1 VQELRLVASP
11 ARPWTRF
18 YPDGTAKDLG
28 PLKYPHMPAAI
39 RDASATYAKQPAF
52 TLGLPNGP
60 QGSITFEDA
69 DRLSDAFAV
78 YLREV
83 AGFKAGDR
91 VAIQMPNCLAY
102 PIAVFGTLKAGL
114 IMANTNPLYTATEMA
129 HQFSD
134 SGAVGLIA
142 IDLFAAKVAE
152 VLPKTSIRTVIVVS
166 ISDLLPP
173 LRRLLVSAVQKY
185 VKKMVPPI
193 PFAHV
198 TMRRALAQGADR
210 VAAGADPKLYAQ
222 SLDHNSIAALQY
234 TGGTTGVAKGAVLT
248 HGNLVANTL
257 QGLEMWKP
265 FLRFGEEVMLTAL
278 PLYHIFAFTAN
289 LMIFYLAGG
298 RNVLVPSPRPLTN
311 LKTVMLG
318 EPITW
323 FTGVNT
329 LFAALMHEAWFKER
343 TNWTLRGSV
352 AGGMALVPVIGERWE
367 AMTKTPIYQGYGL
380 TETSPVATLNP
391 FQRPKRESIGVPVP
405 GTDIRLVDDEGRDVA
420 PGETGELW
428 VKGPQVMQGYWQR
441 PDETARVLHNGW
453 LATGDI
459 AKIDEDD
466 YIQIVDRKKDMI
478 LVSGFNVYP
487 NEVEAVIA
495 AHHAVADTAVV
506 GVPDDECGEIV
517 VAFVTRKDSS
527 LTEEAMR
534 QHCKQSLTNYK
545 VPRLVVFKDD
555 LPKSNVGKVLR
566 KDLRDEAQQAYLAR
580 KKPGAGSR
588 EPGAGSREP
597 GTGMPVVPKRPE
609 GAKADG

>member
-1 VQELRLVASP
+1 MTSP

-18 YPDGTAKDLG
+18 YHPATPQDLG

-39 RDASATYAKQPAF
+39 RDASATYAKNVAF
-52 TLGLPNGP
+52 TLGLPNGS
-60 QGSITFEDA
+60 QGSITFADT
-69 DRLSDAFAV
+69 DRLSDQFAV

-83 AGFKAGDR
+83 AGFKPGDR

-114 IMANTNPLYTATEMA
+114 VMANTNPLYTTVEMV
-129 HQFSD
+129 HQFND
-134 SGAVGLIA
+134 SGAVGLIV
-142 IDLFAAKVAE
+142 IDLFAPKVAE
-152 VLPKTSIRTVIVVS
+152 VLPKTSITTVVVVS

-173 LRRLLVSAVQKY
+173 LQRVLVHAVQKY
-185 VKKMVPPI
+185 VKKMIPPI
-193 PFAHV
+193 TFEHT
-198 TMRRALAQGADR
+198 TMAKAL
-210 VAAGADPKLYAQ
+210 AAGADRIVAGVDSRLYAQ

-248 HGNLVANTL
+248 HGNLVANTI

-265 FLRFGEEVMLTAL
+265 FLRLGEEVMLTAL

-298 RNVLVPSPRPLTN
+298 RNVLVPSPRPLSN
-311 LKTVMLG
+311 LKTVMLA
-318 EPITW
+318 ESITW

-329 LFAALMHEAWFKER
+329 LFAGLMHEPWFMAR
-343 TNWTLRGSV
+343 TNWSLRGSV

-391 FQRPKRESIGVPVP
+391 FQRPKREAIGVPVP
-405 GTDIRLVDDEGRDVA
+405 GTDVRFVNNEGHDVA
-420 PGETGELW
+420 FGEVGELW

-441 PDETARVLHNGW
+441 PDETARVLHEGW

-459 AKIDEDD
+459 AVMDEDG

-495 AHHAVADTAVV
+495 TLPGVTDTAVV
-506 GVPDDECGEIV
+506 GVPDDETGEIV
-517 VAFVTRKDSS
+517 VAFVTTKDQAI
-527 LTEEAMR
+527 TEDVVR

-566 KDLRDEAQQAYLAR
+566 KDLRDAAQQAFLQR
-580 KKPGAGSR
+580 RSQ
-588 EPGAGSREP
+588 
-597 GTGMPVVPKRPE
+597 PVAPKRT
-609 GAKADG
+609 

>member
-1 VQELRLVASP
+1 MTNP
-11 ARPWTRF
+11 TRPWTRF
-18 YPDGTAKDLG
+18 YPPGTPEDLG

-39 RDASATYAKQPAF
+39 RDASATYAKQQAF
-52 TLGLPNGP
+52 TLALPNGS
-60 QGSITFEDA
+60 QGSITFEDT
-69 DRLSDAFAV
+69 DRLSDQFAV

-102 PIAVFGTLKAGL
+102 PVAVFGTLKAGL
-114 IMANTNPLYTATEMA
+114 VMANTNPLYTTAEMT
-129 HQFSD
+129 HQFTD
-134 SGAVGLIA
+134 SGAVGLIV
-142 IDLFAAKVAE
+142 IDLFATKVAE
-152 VLPKTSIRTVIVVS
+152 VLPKTSIKTVVVVG

-173 LRRLLVSAVQKY
+173 LKRFVIRAVQKY
-185 VKKMVPPI
+185 VKKMIPPI
-193 PFAHV
+193 TFAHT
-198 TMRRALAQGADR
+198 TMTRALADGADR
-210 VAAGADPKLYAQ
+210 IAAGADAKIYAQ
-222 SLDHNSIAALQY
+222 SLTHDSIAALQY

-248 HGNLVANTL
+248 HGNLVANTI

-265 FLRFGEEVMLTAL
+265 FLRLGEEVMLTAL

-289 LMIFYLAGG
+289 LMIMYLAGG

-311 LKTVMLG
+311 LKAVMTA

-329 LFAALMHEAWFKER
+329 LFAGLMHESWFSER
-343 TNWTLRGSV
+343 KDWKLRGSV

-391 FQRPKRESIGVPVP
+391 FQRPKREAIGVPIP
-405 GTDIRLVDDEGRDVA
+405 GTDVRFVDTDNHDVA
-420 PGETGELW
+420 FGEVGELW

-441 PDETARVLHNGW
+441 PDETARVLRDGW

-459 AKIDEDD
+459 AKMDDEG
-466 YIQIVDRKKDMI
+466 YIEIVDRKKDMI

-487 NEVEAVIA
+487 NEVEAILLTHPGITDA
-495 AHHAVADTAVV
+495 AVV
-506 GVPDDECGEIV
+506 GVPDDEHGEIV
-517 VAFVTRKDSS
+517 VAFVTKKDRS
-527 LTEEAMR
+527 LTEEAIR
-534 QHCKQSLTNYK
+534 THCKGSLTNYK

-566 KDLRDEAQQAYLAR
+566 KDLRDAAKQAYLQRRAD
-580 KKPGAGSR
+580 
-588 EPGAGSREP
+588 
-597 GTGMPVVPKRPE
+597 PVPPKRS
-609 GAKADG
+609 

>member
-1 VQELRLVASP
+1 
-11 ARPWTRF
+11 
-18 YPDGTAKDLG
+18 
-28 PLKYPHMPAAI
+28 MPAAI
-39 RDASATYAKQPAF
+39 REASATYARKPAF
-52 TLGLPNGP
+52 TLGLPNGS
-60 QGSITFEDA
+60 QGTITFEEV
-69 DRLSDAFAV
+69 DRLSDQFAV

-114 IMANTNPLYTATEMA
+114 VMANTNPLYTTTEMV
-129 HQFSD
+129 HQFTD

-142 IDLFAAKVAE
+142 IDLFATKVAE
-152 VLPKTSIRTVIVVS
+152 VLPKTSIKTVVIVTVA
-166 ISDLLPP
+166 DLLPP
-173 LRRLLVSAVQKY
+173 VKRFIIRAVQKY

-193 PFAHV
+193 TFAHT
-198 TMRRALAQGADR
+198 TMNSALAAGADR
-210 VAAGADPKLYAQ
+210 IAAGADPKIYAE
-222 SLDHNSIAALQY
+222 SLTHSSVAALQY
-234 TGGTTGVAKGAVLT
+234 TGGTTGVAKGATLT
-248 HGNLVANTL
+248 HGNLVANTI

-298 RNVLVPSPRPLTN
+298 RNVLVPSPRPLSN
-311 LKTVMLG
+311 LKAVFTN

-329 LFAALMHEAWFKER
+329 LFAGLMHEPWFKER

-391 FQRPKRESIGVPVP
+391 FHRPKREAIGVPVP
-405 GTDIRLVDDEGRDVA
+405 GTDVRFVDNDGKDVA
-420 PGETGELW
+420 FGEIGELW

-441 PDETARVLHNGW
+441 PDETARVIRDGW

-459 AKIDEDD
+459 AKMDEEG

-495 AHHAVADTAVV
+495 EHPGVADTAVV
-506 GVPDDECGEIV
+506 GVPDDETGEIV
-517 VAFVTRKDSS
+517 VAFVTKKDPA
-527 LTEEAMR
+527 LTEEAVR
-534 QHCKQSLTNYK
+534 QHCKQSLTGYK
-545 VPRLVVFKDD
+545 VPKIVVFKDD

-566 KDLRDEAQQAYLAR
+566 KDLRDEAQREFLAR
-580 KKPGAGSR
+580 RNG
-588 EPGAGSREP
+588 
-597 GTGMPVVPKRPE
+597 
-609 GAKADG
+609 

>member
-1 VQELRLVASP
+1 MSNPERK
-11 ARPWTRF
+11 WTRF
-18 YPDGTAKDLG
+18 YPPGTPHELG

-39 RDASATYAKQPAF
+39 REASATYAKQAAF
-52 TLGLPNGP
+52 TLALPNGS
-60 QGSITFEDA
+60 QGSITFEET
-69 DRLSDAFAV
+69 DRLSDQFAV

-91 VAIQMPNCLAY
+91 VAIQAPNCLAY

-114 IMANTNPLYTATEMA
+114 VMANTNPLYTTAEMT
-129 HQFSD
+129 HQFTD
-134 SGAVGLIA
+134 SGAVGLIV
-142 IDLFAAKVAE
+142 IDLFAPKVAE
-152 VLPKTSIRTVIVVS
+152 VLPKTSIKTVVVIG

-173 LRRLLVSAVQKY
+173 LKRFVIRSVQKY
-185 VKKMVPPI
+185 VKKMIPPI
-193 PFAHV
+193 TFPHT
-198 TMRRALAQGADR
+198 TMASALKAGAER
-210 VAAGADPKLYAQ
+210 IAAGADPKVYAQ
-222 SLDHNSIAALQY
+222 SLEHSSIAALQY

-248 HGNLVANTL
+248 HGNLVANTI

-265 FLRFGEEVMLTAL
+265 FLRLGQEVMLTAL

-289 LMIFYLAGG
+289 LMIMYMAGG
-298 RNVLVPSPRPLTN
+298 RNVLVPSPRPLSN
-311 LKTVMLG
+311 LKTVMTT

-329 LFAALMHEAWFKER
+329 LFAGLMHEPWFSER
-343 TNWTLRGSV
+343 KDWLLRGSV
-352 AGGMALVPVIGERWE
+352 AGGMALVPVIGEKWE

-391 FQRPKRESIGVPVP
+391 FQRPKREAIGIPIP
-405 GTDIRLVDDEGRDVA
+405 GTDVKFVDAEGREV
-420 PGETGELW
+420 PFGEVGELW

-441 PDETARVLHNGW
+441 PDETARVLRDGW

-459 AKIDEDD
+459 ARMDDEG

-487 NEVEAVIA
+487 NEVEAVLM
-495 AHHAVADTAVV
+495 AHPGVTDAAVV
-506 GVPDDECGEIV
+506 GVPDDEVGEIV
-517 VAFVTRKDSS
+517 VAFVTKKDQA
-527 LTEEAMR
+527 LTEDVVR

-566 KDLRDEAQQAYLAR
+566 KDLRDDAQAAYLR
-580 KKPGAGSR
+580 RS
-588 EPGAGSREP
+588 E
-597 GTGMPVVPKRPE
+597 RPSGE
-609 GAKADG
+609 AVAPERP

>member
-1 VQELRLVASP
+1 MQELRPVGSP
-11 ARPWTRF
+11 VRPWTRF

-28 PLKYPHMPAAI
+28 PLRYPHMPAAI
-39 RDASATYAKQPAF
+39 RDASAQYAKQPAF
-52 TLGLPNGP
+52 TLGLPNGS
-60 QGSITFEDA
+60 QGSITFEDT

-114 IMANTNPLYTATEMA
+114 IMANTNPLYTPTEMV

-142 IDLFAAKVAE
+142 IDLFATKVAE
-152 VLPKTSIRTVIVVS
+152 VLPKTSIKTVIVVS

-173 LRRLLVSAVQKY
+173 LKRILVSAVQKY

-198 TMRRALAQGADR
+198 TMRQALAQGADR
-210 VAAGADPKLYAQ
+210 IAAGANPKLYAE
-222 SLDHNSIAALQY
+222 SLDHGSIAALQY

-298 RNVLVPSPRPLTN
+298 RNVLVPSPRPLSN
-311 LKTVMLG
+311 LKAVMLG

-329 LFAALMHEAWFKER
+329 LFAGLMHESWFKEKKD
-343 TNWTLRGSV
+343 WALRGSV
-352 AGGMALVPVIGERWE
+352 AGGMALVPAIGERWE
-367 AMTKTPIYQGYGL
+367 ATTRTPIYQGYGL

-391 FQRPKRESIGVPVP
+391 FQRPKRESIGVPIP
-405 GTDIRLVDDEGRDVA
+405 GTDVRLVDAEGGDVA

-441 PDETARVLHNGW
+441 PDETARVLRDGW

-459 AKIDEDD
+459 ARIDEDD
-466 YIQIVDRKKDMI
+466 YVLIVDRKKDMI

-487 NEVEAVIA
+487 NEVEAVVA
-495 AHHAVADTAVV
+495 AHPGVADTAVV

-517 VAFVTRKDSS
+517 VAFVTKKDQSI
-527 LTEEAMR
+527 TEDAIR
-534 QHCKQSLTNYK
+534 QHCKQSLTGYK
-545 VPRLVVFKDD
+545 VPRMVVFKND

-580 KKPGAGSR
+580 KKPGTGNQ
-588 EPGAGSREP
+588 EP
-597 GTGMPVVPKRPE
+597 GTSPRG
-609 GAKADG
+609 

>member
-1 VQELRLVASP
+1 MTNP

-18 YPDGTAKDLG
+18 YHPTTPADLG

-39 RDASATYAKQPAF
+39 RDASAEYAKQPAF
-52 TLGLPNGP
+52 TLGLPNGS
-60 QGSITFEDA
+60 QGGMTFEETN
-69 DRLSDAFAV
+69 RLSDEFAV

-102 PIAVFGTLKAGL
+102 PIAVFGILKAGL
-114 IMANTNPLYTATEMA
+114 VMVNTNPLYTPAEMV

-134 SGAVGLIA
+134 SGAVGLVV
-142 IDLFAAKVAE
+142 IDLFAPKVAE
-152 VLPKTSIRTVIVVS
+152 VLPKTSITTVIVVGL
-166 ISDLLPP
+166 SDLLPTFK
-173 LRRLLVSAVQKY
+173 RILVRTVQKY
-185 VKKMVPPI
+185 VKKMIPPI
-193 PFAHV
+193 TFPHTTFA
-198 TMRRALAQGADR
+198 AA
-210 VAAGADPKLYAQ
+210 VAAGADRLAGGADPKIYAQ
-222 SLDHNSIAALQY
+222 SLDLNSIAALQY

-248 HGNLVANTL
+248 HGNLVANTI

-265 FLRFGEEVMLTAL
+265 FLRLGQEVMLTAL

-298 RNVLVPSPRPLTN
+298 RNVLVPSPRPLSN
-311 LKTVMLG
+311 LKTVMLT

-329 LFAALMHEAWFKER
+329 LFAGLMHEPWFKDQPS
-343 TNWTLRGSV
+343 WKLRGSV

-367 AMTKTPIYQGYGL
+367 AMTKTPVYQGYGL

-391 FQRPKRESIGVPVP
+391 FQRPKREAIGVPVP
-405 GTDIRLVDDEGRDVA
+405 GTDVRLVDDAGRDV
-420 PGETGELW
+420 PKGEPGELW
-428 VKGPQVMQGYWQR
+428 VKGPQVMKGYWQR
-441 PDETARVLHNGW
+441 PDETAKVLRDGW

-459 AKIDEDD
+459 ATMDEDG
-466 YIQIVDRKKDMI
+466 YFHIVDRKNDKI

-495 AHHAVADTAVV
+495 THPAVADTAVV
-506 GVPDDECGEIV
+506 GVPDDESGEIV
-517 VAFVTRKDSS
+517 VAFVTPKDLSSEAHRAKEDES
-527 LTEEAMR
+527 LTEDAIR

-545 VPRLVVFKDD
+545 VPRLVVFKKD

-566 KDLRDEAQQAYLAR
+566 KDLRDAAQQAYAQR
-580 KKPGAGSR
+580 KAPPG
-588 EPGAGSREP
+588 PGKSLG
-597 GTGMPVVPKRPE
+597 
-609 GAKADG
+609 